1 MSKSLFKNAFY
12 KVLLNVFN
20 LIVPIV
26 IGPYVYRV
34 LSKDLIGRYN
44 YGYSIFNYFFIL
56 ASFGIYGYALR
67 EISRVREDKTRL
79 SQLFTNFFILG
90 VISNVLIIIVYIGF
104 SFAFFRNT
112 PMFNVLLIL
121 TINMVANIFYIEW
134 ANEALENFDF
144 ITKKTIVVRLIYVV
158 LIFAM
163 VRSPKDFLNYVFLST
178 LYTFLN
184 NIASYVYIV
193 KNIKFDFTNI
203 KLKKHV
209 KYLIMV
215 LVMSNGSVLYT
226 QFDKVMLGKFISEA
240 SVAYYTISQNI
251 MGIINTVIL
260 SVVFVMVPRLSNI
273 LANEDK
279 ENYLNLIHKSTKT
292 LMAFLFPSA
301 LGIYVLANEIVF
313 LFGGP
318 EYIGKGLTLK
328 IFAFYMIAIG
338 IDCIMTH
345 QILYLHRKEKYL
357 LTIILGFGVLNIAI
371 KFILLKLNLLNENTA
386 VATTALCNY
395 ILIFIEYIY
404 VRNNL
409 KLKFKLLSL
418 DNFKY
423 LFISLSFLI
432 IEALLRSVINKGAI
446 VTSAI
451 MMAACSL
458 VYLLILIIIKD
469 KVLLALINKI
479 KERFA

>member
-79 SQLFTNFFILG
+79 SQLFTNFFLLG

-104 SFAFFRNT
+104 NFVFFRNT

-193 KNIKFDFTNI
+193 KNIKFDFSNI

-209 KYLIMV
+209 KYLVMV

-260 SVVFVMVPRLSNI
+260 SVVFVTVPRLSNI
-273 LANEDK
+273 LANRDK
-279 ENYLNLIHKSTKT
+279 KDYLDLIHKSTKT
-292 LMAFLFPSA
+292 LMAFLFPAA

-313 LFGGP
+313 LFGGS

-404 VRNNL
+404 VRKNL

-432 IEALLRSVINKGAI
+432 IEVLIRSVINKGAI
-446 VTSAI
+446 VTSII
-451 MMAACSL
+451 MMGACSL

-469 KVLLALINKI
+469 KVLIALINKI
-479 KERFA
+479 KERFD